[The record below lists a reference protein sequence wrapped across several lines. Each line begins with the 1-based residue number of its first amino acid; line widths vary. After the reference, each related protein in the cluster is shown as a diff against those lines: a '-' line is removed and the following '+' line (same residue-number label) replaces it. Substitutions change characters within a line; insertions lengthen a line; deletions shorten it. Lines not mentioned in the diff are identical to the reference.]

1 MMPAWARGSTA
12 GSGTPDARV
21 RFAWAGVMPHHG
33 TVLPRLLPRLRPA
46 ALLLAAVALPAT
58 LVTPSAASPLTTA
71 APSARA
77 ATLVP
82 SVVPLAPSVDAAA
95 AESRIVR
102 KIAKRLASPR
112 LGRDVAVLV
121 MDAADNRVLYAVNAD
136 ARMLPASN
144 MKIVTATTVLAALGP
159 DAVFRTRVVAGA
171 NPGELVLVGGGDP
184 LLSSKDLKS
193 LAEQVAPALDPSLP
207 WTVLVDE
214 SLFPVGP
221 SGVPLD
227 AAGWP
232 SSYTPSIASPV
243 RALSRLWDYSNDTAT
258 NAAKDFAKSLT
269 KLGVTASVGA
279 RTVAP
284 AGAAQLGEVAVHTVA
299 DAVRVMLSISEN
311 NVAETLYRQVA
322 VARGLPGSWVGS
334 RKAAMAVLV
343 DLGID
348 TSGVALRD
356 GSGLS
361 RKDRLNALF
370 LANVLRLTRTDPRF
384 AAMYVNGAM
393 PTSGVDGTLASK
405 YGRYSTSPTS
415 CARGAIRAKTG
426 TLFDTISLSGVT
438 TGTDGREKV
447 FSILVNDRPRRFSQL
462 ATRQAVDRLAA
473 TITGC
478 F

>member
-1 MMPAWARGSTA
+1 
-12 GSGTPDARV
+12 
-21 RFAWAGVMPHHG
+21 MPHHG
-33 TVLPRLLPRLRPA
+33 AVLPRIRLA
-46 ALLLAAVALPAT
+46 SALLLAAVVLPAA
-58 LVTPSAASPLTTA
+58 LVTPSTA
-71 APSARA
+71 APRA
-77 ATLVP
+77 TAPAAVLVP
-82 SVVPLAPSVDAAA
+82 AAPSIDAAV
-95 AESRIVR
+95 AETRIVR
-102 KIAKRLASPR
+102 KITKRLVNPR

-144 MKIVTATTVLAALGP
+144 MKIVTAATVLAALGP

-171 NPGELVLVGGGDP
+171 NPGEIVLVGGGDP
-184 LLSSKDLKS
+184 LLSSKDLKD
-193 LAEQVAPALDPSLP
+193 LAAQVAPALDPAVSGYPGP

-221 SGVPLD
+221 NGVPLD

-232 SSYTPSIASPV
+232 ASYTPGIASPV
-243 RALSRLWDYSNDTAT
+243 RALSRLWDYSNDTAG
-258 NAAKDFAKSLT
+258 NAAKDFVKSLG
-269 KLGVTASVGA
+269 KIGVTASVGP
-279 RTVAP
+279 RTVVTADATP
-284 AGAAQLGEVAVHTVA
+284 LGEVAVHTVA
-299 DAVRVMLSISEN
+299 DAVRVMLSVSEN

-322 VARGLPGSWVGS
+322 VARGLPASWVGA
-334 RKAAMAVLV
+334 RKASMAVLAE
-343 DLGID
+343 LGID
-348 TSGVALRD
+348 TRGIALRD

-384 AAMYVNGAM
+384 AAMYVGGAM

-405 YGRYSTSPTS
+405 YGRYNTAPTS
-415 CARGAIRAKTG
+415 CARGSIRAKTG

-438 TGTDGREKV
+438 TGADGREKV
-447 FSILVNDRPRRFSQL
+447 FSIIVNDRPRRFSQL